1 MALAALIKMRSEYDR
16 GFIAPFRTLSGVWAS
31 AHPNLHCAWQMLA
44 DDEAFEFQVRGS
56 EPGGF
61 GVAIEV
67 QRYGLYPLI
76 EGMSI
81 GWSWDVTTPGWSLEQ
96 MCNQALALV
105 RATLCADCRLT
116 LRLAAGVRYQA
127 ILESASA
134 NGWQPVERAF
144 PVGLLRRWWLARSK
158 DQQQEYLQNQQ
169 LPQVGFAAG
178 TETWRHFVFEAG
190 G

>member
-1 MALAALIKMRSEYDR
+1 MVPEYDM
-16 GFIAPFRTLSGVWAS
+16 GFITPFRELSGVWAS
-31 AHPNLHCAWQMLA
+31 THSNLQCAWHVLA

-56 EPGGF
+56 EPSGF

-67 QRYGLYPLI
+67 QRYGLYPLL
-76 EGMSI
+76 EGMPM
-81 GWSWDVTTPGWSLEQ
+81 GWSWDVSTRGRSLEH
-96 MCNQALALV
+96 MCGQALALV
-105 RATLCADCRLT
+105 RATVCADCRLT

-127 ILESASA
+127 VLEAASS

-144 PVGLLRRWWLARSK
+144 PVGPLRRWWLARTGV
-158 DQQQEYLQNQQ
+158 QLQECLQHRL

-178 TETWRHFVFEAG
+178 TEPWRHFVFESAG